1 MRLDLAK
8 GARLTVKEN
17 DRIGPR
23 FVRGHS
29 SFEELSSRAVS
40 STTLS
45 ARTATDEFQVGRPRQ
60 KNRPLAA
67 SAARQEMASGWAA
80 PATLV
85 SHKNSAENSMGDPEF
100 CNAHAHAR
108 TRIMGSSPQIEKID
122 GK

>member
-23 FVRGHS
+23 FVRWHS

-45 ARTATDEFQVGRPRQ
+45 ARTATDLGKKIGRWRHQPRAR
-60 KNRPLAA
+60 KWHLAGLHQQHWCHTKIV
-67 SAARQEMASGWAA
+67 RKIVWATRNFA
-80 PATLV
+80 MP
-85 SHKNSAENSMGDPEF
+85 M
-100 CNAHAHAR
+100 R
-108 TRIMGSSPQIEKID
+108 TRARASWALARKL
-122 GK
+122 KK